1 MQKLNLKNAR
11 LLSFTLFD
19 CVSVERY
26 SGWMEISLCQLLRS
40 LEPGGAV
47 HHNWRLKSL
56 VEFLGN
62 WMKLNKE
69 YSRVK
74 GKKEK

>member
-1 MQKLNLKNAR
+1 
-11 LLSFTLFD
+11 
-19 CVSVERY
+19 
-26 SGWMEISLCQLLRS
+26 MEISLCQLLRS